1 MRITPLVAAGA
12 LIMAGGLAGEASAKP
27 KPPITKTV
35 AITAPV
41 PDPSNWAGQGGV
53 TGYSVCA
60 QRIPSSFQ
68 TVEFK
73 APAIGKLKV
82 TLTGFNGDWDVLVTD
97 AKGTELT
104 AGGSSGIST
113 PAGPSDGDESAT
125 TKVKKAN
132 TVFKITA
139 CNWAGGPTGT
149 LKYTF
154 TYA

>member
-1 MRITPLVAAGA
+1 MRITPLVAVGA
-12 LIMAGGLAGEASAKP
+12 LIAVGGLAGEASAK

-53 TGYSVCA
+53 AGYSVCA
-60 QRIPSSFQ
+60 QRIPNSFQ

-82 TLTGFNGDWDVLVTD
+82 ELTGFNGDWDVLVTD

-104 AGGSSGIST
+104 AGGSSGLSS
-113 PAGPSDGDESAT
+113 PASPNDGDESAT